1 MEPATFPQH
10 EAVTL
15 EGVQGQLGFGTLCVS
30 KDSVPGKSGRVPG
43 LGDWDHQ
50 PEEDPGSSGRR
61 PLCLLSGWSCQV
73 RAEGL
78 RTDTWVGCLCSI

>member
-30 KDSVPGKSGRVPG
+30 KDSVPGKSGRVPR
-43 LGDWDHQ
+43 LGDWTISQ
-50 PEEDPGSSGRR
+50 KRILAALEGG
-61 PLCLLSGWSCQV
+61 LCACCQSV
-73 RAEGL
+73 VARLGL
-78 RTDTWVGCLCSI
+78 KD